1 MSQVAMPRPRRLS
14 LGARLG
20 QTVKEDPVLVI
31 SGALCLLL
39 VLLIFAGPLL
49 APNDPRQ
56 TDILNANQGTS
67 GAHWLGTDQLGRD
80 ILSRVL
86 YGARASLVGA
96 AVVAVFG
103 AVLGTAMA
111 IVSAWYGRW
120 VDSGLMY
127 FANILF
133 AVPAILIAIVA
144 VAAFGAG
151 LLAPV
156 IALSIAYAP
165 YYARVM
171 RAIAVQER
179 TKPYIEANLLAGFSI
194 PRIWLYHF
202 LPNMRPILIA
212 QVTVCYGFA
221 LLDLAAIS
229 FLGFGVQ
236 PPTAEWGRMVSEARS
251 ALLNGYPQAAL
262 SAGAMIVLAVVAFV
276 VFGER
281 LSARAK
287 RDA

>member
-1 MSQVAMPRPRRLS
+1 LVR
-14 LGARLG
+14 
-20 QTVKEDPVLVI
+20 EDPVLVI
-31 SGALCLLL
+31 SGCLCLALAAL
-39 VLLIFAGPLL
+39 VFLGPVL
-49 APNDPRQ
+49 APQDPAQ
-56 TDILNANQGTS
+56 TNILATNQGIS
-67 GAHWLGTDQLGRD
+67 SAHWLGTDDLGRD

-86 YGARASLVGA
+86 WGARASLVGA
-96 AVVAVFG
+96 AVVAVLG
-103 AVLGTAMA
+103 ALLGTAIA
-111 IVSAWYGRW
+111 IISAWYGKW
-120 VDSGLMY
+120 VDSTLMH

-133 AVPAILIAIVA
+133 AVPAVLIAIVA

-171 RAIAVQER
+171 RAVALQER
-179 TKPYIEANLLAGFSI
+179 TKPYIEANLLAGFTTR
-194 PRIWLYHF
+194 RIWLYHF

-236 PPTAEWGRMVSEARS
+236 PPTPEWGRMVSEART

-262 SAGAMIVLAVVAFV
+262 AAGAMIVLAVVSFV